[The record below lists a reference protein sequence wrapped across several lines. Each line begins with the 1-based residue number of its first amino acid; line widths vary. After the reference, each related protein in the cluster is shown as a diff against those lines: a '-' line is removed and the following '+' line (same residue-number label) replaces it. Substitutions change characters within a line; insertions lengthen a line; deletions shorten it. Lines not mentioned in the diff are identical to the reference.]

1 MASCRPVDLVMAVTV
16 RDAKSGWDRSCLQRE
31 VPRTPHPTTT
41 RSDLAVTAGWGAEK
55 ARVGEDIVIR
65 RRVRMRLILLAAMVL

>member
-1 MASCRPVDLVMAVTV
+1 MFAEGRCPGR
-16 RDAKSGWDRSCLQRE
+16 RI
-31 VPRTPHPTTT
+31 RT
-41 RSDLAVTAGWGAEK
+41 AVTAGWGAEK